1 MVVYESQESEVQLIR
16 EVGRGTACLCY
27 ADELRTSEPGQ
38 LPALSSSRM
47 EAEKNCK
54 SRARV
59 GQSVSAD
66 GGR

>member
-1 MVVYESQESEVQLIR
+1 MLIAR
-16 EVGRGTACLCY
+16 SSWPDEWEEILRA